1 MQIREQGK
9 KIQCIRSVY
18 DSTIKRSRQT
28 VVASFSRW
36 ADKLPSAEL
45 TALTDEE
52 RAELSTWW
60 AEYRRKGESSLM
72 LYTVRNMARTLAT
85 QADALTAAATAVTE
99 LPALTVA
106 QSDELWEQIARLQ
119 KALKKAGH
127 PRPKRPAAPAG
138 KPAALEGQGDLL
150 SGE

>member
-9 KIQCIRSVY
+9 KIQCIRSTY
-18 DSTIKRSRQT
+18 DPTIKRSRQT

-45 TALTDEE
+45 AALTDDE
-52 RAELSTWW
+52 RAEVSAWW
-60 AEYRRKGESSLM
+60 AEYRRKSESSLM
-72 LYTVRNMARTLAT
+72 LYTVRSMARTLAA
-85 QADALTAAATAVTE
+85 QADALTAAAAVTE

-106 QSDELWEQIARLQ
+106 QSDELWQQIARLQ

-127 PRPKRPAAPAG
+127 PRPRRSAPAA
-138 KPAALEGQGDLL
+138 KPAALDGQGDLL
-150 SGE
+150 DE

>member
-9 KIQCIRSVY
+9 RIQCIRATY
-18 DSTIKRSRQT
+18 DPSIKRSRQT

-45 TALTDEE
+45 AALTDDE
-52 RAELSTWW
+52 RAEVSAWW
-60 AEYRRKGESSLM
+60 AEYRRKSESSLM
-72 LYTVRNMARTLAT
+72 LYTVRSMARTLAA
-85 QADALTAAATAVTE
+85 QADALTAAAAAVTE

-127 PRPKRPAAPAG
+127 PRPRRSAPA
-138 KPAALEGQGDLL
+138 KPAALDGQGDLL
-150 SGE
+150 DE